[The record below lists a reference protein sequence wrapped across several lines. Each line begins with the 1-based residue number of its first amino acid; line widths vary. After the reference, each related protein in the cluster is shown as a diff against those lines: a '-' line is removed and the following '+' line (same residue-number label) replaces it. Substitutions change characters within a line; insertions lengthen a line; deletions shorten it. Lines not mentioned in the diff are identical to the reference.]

1 MSFPWIS
8 KLVSNNN
15 LMLHGWWFDMENAS
29 LWSVNQ
35 KNNEFERLIPK

>member
-15 LMLHGWWFDMENAS
+15 LTLHGWWFDMKNAA
-29 LWSVNQ
+29 LWSANQ
-35 KNNEFERLIPK
+35 KYNEFERLIPK